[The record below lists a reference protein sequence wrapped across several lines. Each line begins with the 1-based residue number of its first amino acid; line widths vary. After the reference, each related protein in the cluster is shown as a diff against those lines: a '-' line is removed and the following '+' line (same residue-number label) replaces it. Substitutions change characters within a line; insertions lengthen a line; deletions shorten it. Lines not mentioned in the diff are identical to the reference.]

1 MGVLQGGMKCVKYCT
16 FFFNFIVFVFGLFL
30 AGSGGYLLYQLSL
43 YSNQV
48 GDVVKVFSIAL
59 IVLGFIILIVGFL
72 GCCGACYESPCMLI
86 TFAVIVAILLCLQ
99 IAVAVFAFMYK
110 DELMDFLSKRFEEVF
125 SSSDTTFRRQ
135 IERELHCCGFKMPDV
150 SCGFNVFE
158 KSCWSVIT
166 SKVESSMYIIIATA
180 GVLCLIQIAAIIAAC
195 CLQSKIRSYAVY

>member
-16 FFFNFIVFVFGLFL
+16 FFFNFTVFVFGLFL
-30 AGSGGYLLYQLSL
+30 AGFGGYLLYQLSV
-43 YSNQV
+43 YSNQF
-48 GDVVKVFSIAL
+48 GDVVRVFSIAI
-59 IVLGFIILIVGFL
+59 IVLGFIIFVVGFL

-125 SSSDTTFRRQ
+125 NNPDYTFRRQ
-135 IERELHCCGFKMPDV
+135 IEQELQCCGFKVPDPN
-150 SCGFNVFE
+150 CGLHILR